1 MDKSDI
7 RMIQPEHPPSD
18 LEVTKWIGDDAYRY
32 WVQISSFIEEQYPN
46 VFTPEWLFG
55 GKKHGWSVRYK
66 KSRSFC
72 TLIPEKNHL
81 MLQIVFGAKEREKV
95 ESIRYNLTNKT
106 QIKYDEAKTYHD
118 GKWLYL
124 SVDSDE
130 VVKDIEILLTTKR
143 KPKKTKST

>member
-7 RMIQPEHPPSD
+7 RMTQPEHPPSD
-18 LEVTKWIGDDAYRY
+18 MDVKGWIGDDAYKY
-32 WVQISSFIEEQYPN
+32 WVRISSYIEEQYPN

-55 GKKHGWSVRYK
+55 GKKQGWSVRYK

-72 TLIPEKNHL
+72 TLIPEKNHI
-81 MLQIVFGAKEREKV
+81 MLQIVFGAKERKKV
-95 ESIRYNLTNKT
+95 ESIRDSLTKKT

-124 SVDSDE
+124 SVDSDD
-130 VVKDIEILLTTKR
+130 VVKDILILLTTKR
-143 KPKKTKST
+143 KPNKKNV